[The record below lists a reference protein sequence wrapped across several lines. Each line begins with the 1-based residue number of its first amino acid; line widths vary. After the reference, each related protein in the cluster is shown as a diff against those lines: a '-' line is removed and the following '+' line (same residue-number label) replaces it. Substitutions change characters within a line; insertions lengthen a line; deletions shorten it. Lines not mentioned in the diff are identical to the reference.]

1 MTSHQSLEPE
11 PGGHLELPVADQL
24 ARARLWEPTAGPVL
38 DDLTDEEEAEFL
50 GAIARR

>member
-1 MTSHQSLEPE
+1 MTSHSFEPE

-24 ARARLWEPTAGPVL
+24 ARARPWEPASGPVL

-50 GAIARR
+50 DAIARR